1 MINTPLE
8 EDEQKVLVQYL
19 RLKKIFH
26 FAPMNENKHSF
37 SNRGLAMK
45 LEAKAKS
52 MGKVSGTPD
61 LIVMLDNKM
70 LFIELKRV
78 KGSTTSKAQKEFI
91 NKANQ
96 YPYAI
101 AKVCKG
107 AKEAIAFIEEN
118 R

>member
-1 MINTPLE
+1 MIKCPLE
-8 EDEQKVLVQYL
+8 TEEQRTLVQYCN
-19 RLKKIFH
+19 LKKIFSLSIPNG
-26 FAPMNENKHSF
+26 AILKGNPLQRARQMNKLKAE
-37 SNRGLAMK
+37 GLIVGASDF
-45 LEAKAKS
+45 L
-52 MGKVSGTPD
+52 
-61 LIVMLDNKM
+61 VMLDNKM